1 MTNKEQFLIEHNKL
15 SPLSLQA
22 TLVLLTR
29 FREDKM
35 SLFKNDDWSI
45 DKLRR
50 PFILWLTS
58 LPQETKED
66 GAKHGK
72 NKSAKKLFHPYPVTK
87 S

>member
-22 TLVLLTR
+22 TLVLLNR
-29 FREDKM
+29 FRESKT
-35 SLFKNDDWSI
+35 SLFKNDDWSV

-58 LPQETKED
+58 LPSDIKED
-66 GAKHGK
+66 
-72 NKSAKKLFHPYPVTK
+72 SAKKGKLVKQLFHPYPVTK

>member
-22 TLVLLTR
+22 TLILLTR
-29 FREDKM
+29 FKEEKRT
-35 SLFKNDDWSI
+35 LFKDDNWSI

-58 LPQETKED
+58 LQSEKQEDSVKQ
-66 GAKHGK
+66 GK
-72 NKSAKKLFHPYPVTK
+72 DKLFHPYPVTK
-87 S
+87 V

>member
-22 TLVLLTR
+22 TLVLLNR
-29 FREDKM
+29 FRESKTA
-35 SLFKNDDWSI
+35 LFKNDDWSV

-58 LPQETKED
+58 LPSDIKED
-66 GAKHGK
+66 SVKKGK
-72 NKSAKKLFHPYPVTK
+72 LVKQLFHPYPVTK
-87 S
+87 V

>member
-22 TLVLLTR
+22 DLVMLNR
-29 FREDKM
+29 FKEEKI
-35 SLFKNDDWSI
+35 SLFKDNSWSV

-58 LPQETKED
+58 LPSEQQEDNTK
-66 GAKHGK
+66 KGK
-72 NKSAKKLFHPYPVTK
+72 NKSVKKFHPYPVTK
-87 S
+87 V

>member
-15 SPLSLQA
+15 SPLGLQA
-22 TLVLLTR
+22 TLILLTR
-29 FREDKM
+29 FKEDKI
-35 SLFKNDDWSI
+35 SLFKNDDWSV

-58 LPQETKED
+58 LSSELKED
-66 GAKHGK
+66 GIKQGK
-72 NKSAKKLFHPYPVTK
+72 DKLVKQFHPYPVTK

>member
-22 TLVLLTR
+22 TLILLTR
-29 FREDKM
+29 FKEDKI
-35 SLFKNDDWSI
+35 SLFKDDNWSV

-58 LPQETKED
+58 LPSEKLKD
-66 GAKHGK
+66 GAKQGK
-72 NKSAKKLFHPYPVTK
+72 DKSFHPYPVTK
-87 S
+87 V

>member
-22 TLVLLTR
+22 DLILLTR
-29 FREDKM
+29 FKEEKT

-58 LPQETKED
+58 LPSEQPEDISRQER
-66 GAKHGK
+66 
-72 NKSAKKLFHPYPVTK
+72 NKSAKQFHPYPVTK
-87 S
+87 V

>member
-22 TLVLLTR
+22 TLILLTR
-29 FREDKM
+29 FKEDKL
-35 SLFKNDDWSI
+35 SLFKDDNWSV

-58 LPQETKED
+58 LPSEKLE
-66 GAKHGK
+66 G
-72 NKSAKKLFHPYPVTK
+72 SAKQAKDKLFHPYPVTK
-87 S
+87 V